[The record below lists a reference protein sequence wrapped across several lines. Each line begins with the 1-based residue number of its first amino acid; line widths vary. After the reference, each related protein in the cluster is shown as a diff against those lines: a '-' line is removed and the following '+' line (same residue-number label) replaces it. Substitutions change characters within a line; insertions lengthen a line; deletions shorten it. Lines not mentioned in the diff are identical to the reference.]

1 MTLGKERETG
11 PGSLLAHIKMQ
22 GAAGGEGGGWL
33 WMSSVLEGTA
43 FKVNTLNA
51 DFDFVRYKCL
61 AVGKQTLSL
70 LLSKV

>member
-1 MTLGKERETG
+1 M
-11 PGSLLAHIKMQ
+11 
-22 GAAGGEGGGWL
+22 

-51 DFDFVRYKCL
+51 DFDFVHYKCL
-61 AVGKQTLSL
+61 AVGTQTLSF